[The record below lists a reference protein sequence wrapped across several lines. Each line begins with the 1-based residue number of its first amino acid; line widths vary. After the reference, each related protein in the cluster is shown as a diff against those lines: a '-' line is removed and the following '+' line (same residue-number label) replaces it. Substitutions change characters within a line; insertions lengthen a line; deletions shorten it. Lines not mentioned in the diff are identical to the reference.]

1 MLLVLIKKY
10 IWILLPIL
18 IVLIIVAAAAVYIST
33 VLGRETIYDGVFIE
47 NVNVSGLTTEQAKAA
62 VKQKLNRDLENVNI
76 ELFYGDL
83 RQKID
88 LKSLSYVFET
98 GDAVKKAY
106 SIGRKGS
113 IFARMKEIMNV
124 RKNNVNIS
132 VASGYD
138 KKKLRALLEEIKKKI
153 DTSERNASTT
163 FEDGKLSIKKE
174 TIGRS
179 LDIDINQKLI
189 EDYVLKRVSGVIKL
203 RVDEIIPK
211 IRYDNIKDI
220 KDVLASFSTV
230 FSRSQPDRSH
240 NIELACKK
248 IDGTILLAG
257 EVFSMDKTLGPRT
270 VENGYKEAPVIQNN
284 ELIPGA
290 GGGVCQVTTTLYGAV
305 LRTNLDVVER
315 KHHSMPLGYVEPG
328 QDATISEGYIDFKFK
343 NSRDYP
349 ICINAF
355 VKGNRLEIRIYGKK
369 NPDDHVVKIRSEVI
383 EEIFPEE
390 EEYII
395 DNSVPYGEVIYERE
409 AKLGLKVIVY
419 KEIYNKQGNLLNVEK
434 VSEDVY
440 MPIRAKIKVNKKYYD
455 NIISINNRL
464 SEVYNE

>member
-1 MLLVLIKKY
+1 M
-10 IWILLPIL
+10 
-18 IVLIIVAAAAVYIST
+18 IVVAVAVYIST
-33 VLGRETIYDGVFIE
+33 VLGRETIYDGIFIE
-47 NVNVSGLTTEQAKAA
+47 NVNVSGLSAEQAKTA
-62 VKQKLNRDLENVNI
+62 VEKKLTRDLENVNI

-98 GDAVKKAY
+98 DEAVKKAF
-106 SIGRKGS
+106 SIGRKGNVFTR
-113 IFARMKEIMNV
+113 IKEITRI
-124 RKNNVNIS
+124 RKNNVNID
-132 VASGYD
+132 VAGGFD
-138 KKKLRALLEEIKKKI
+138 RKKLRALLEDIKKKI
-153 DTSERNASTT
+153 DASSQNASIS
-163 FEDGKLSIKKE
+163 FENGKLSIKKE

-179 LDIDINQKLI
+179 LDVDTNQKLI
-189 EDYVLKRVSGVIKL
+189 EDYILKRISGVIKL
-203 RVDEIIPK
+203 RVDEKIPK
-211 IRYDNIKDI
+211 IRYENIKDI
-220 KDVLASFSTV
+220 KDVIASFSTV
-230 FSRSQPDRSH
+230 FSRNQPDRCH

-248 IDGTILLAG
+248 INGTILPVG
-257 EVFSMDKTLGPRT
+257 EVFSMDKALGPRT
-270 VENGYKEAPVIQNN
+270 VENGFREAPVILQNK
-284 ELIPGA
+284 LIPGT

-355 VKGNRLEIRIYGKK
+355 VEGNRLEIRIYGKK
-369 NPDDHVVKIRSEVI
+369 NPDDHVVKIKSEVI
-383 EEIFPEE
+383 EEIFPET

-419 KEIYNKQGNLLNVEK
+419 REIYNKQGKLLDVEK
-434 VSEDVY
+434 ISEDVY
-440 MPIRAKIKVNKKYYD
+440 MPIRAKIKVNENYYD
-455 NIISINNRL
+455 NLINTNKKL
-464 SEVYNE
+464 GEVFNE